1 MISSKADPVRHGLQ
15 EAQASKCLPPPG
27 SYPTHGHEPLLVL
40 GLQQVGPCLPEGLVS
55 AEALRQGGGGGAY
68 PTWGLCGIGL
78 QCSEGCRGHPQRR
91 AEDLHRRAL

>member
-1 MISSKADPVRHGLQ
+1 MQACKPQHRMISSKADPVRHGLQ

-55 AEALRQGGGGGAY
+55 AEALRRGAARRRGGGGGVSHLGSMWDW
-68 PTWGLCGIGL
+68 PSVL
-78 QCSEGCRGHPQRR
+78 
-91 AEDLHRRAL
+91 